1 MTSGTIT
8 ASNGQQDATA
18 TQSDGD
24 AAEHV
29 LEPALRR
36 LIARSVFQRC
46 HLLDLDDY
54 SASDIRAVLALA
66 AGMRDTLARGARRL
80 PILQGRTL
88 VNLFYENST
97 RTRVSFELA
106 AKYLCADV
114 VNVTASGS
122 SVAKGE
128 SLIDTV
134 RTLQALG
141 AEILV
146 VRHSQSGAPDLIAR
160 HIDGVVVNA
169 GDGWHAHPSQALL
182 DLFTLEEQ
190 LGSMVGRRVA
200 IVGDI
205 LHSRVA
211 RSNLWALTTAGAE
224 VVLCGPP
231 TLVPRQLADLVSARP
246 TPDGA
251 PRRVRVEHRIDQ
263 ALEGA
268 DAVMVLRL
276 QRERQAAGLLPSL
289 RGYTA
294 QYGLTA
300 RRLALA
306 NPGALVLHPGPMNEG
321 VEIDP
326 DVAHGAASVV
336 ERQVSNGI
344 AVRMALLALL
354 VQARGT

>member
-1 MTSGTIT
+1 MRAGS
-8 ASNGQQDATA
+8 APSSAAAAAPATPQPRIAA
-18 TQSDGD
+18 TW
-24 AAEHV
+24 A
-29 LEPALRR
+29 RR
-36 LIARSVFQRC
+36 
-46 HLLDLDDY
+46 HLLDLDDF
-54 SASDIRAVLALA
+54 SLDELRTVMRVAGEMRVAL
-66 AGMRDTLARGARRL
+66 DRGAQRL
-80 PILQGRTL
+80 PHLQGRTL

-106 AKYLCADV
+106 AKRLGADV

-141 AEILV
+141 AEIV
-146 VRHSQSGAPDLIAR
+146 VMRHSQSGAPDLVAR
-160 HIDGVVVNA
+160 SIEGCVVNA

-182 DLFTLEEQ
+182 DLYTMEER
-190 LGSMVGRRVA
+190 LGDLWGRRVV

-211 RSNLWALTTAGAE
+211 RSNFWALTTAGAE

-231 TLVPRQLADLVSARP
+231 TLAPRHLAELAAARP
-246 TPDGA
+246 TPEGHA
-251 PRRVRVEHRIDQ
+251 RRVRIEYRLER
-263 ALEGA
+263 ALQGA
-268 DAVMVLRL
+268 DVVMALRL

-289 RGYTA
+289 AEYTRL
-294 QYGLTA
+294 YGLDE

-306 NPGALVLHPGPMNEG
+306 NCGALVMHPGPMNEG
-321 VEIDP
+321 VEIAP
-326 DVAHGAASVV
+326 EVAHGQSSVV
-336 ERQVSNGI
+336 ERQVANGL

-354 VQARGT
+354 AHTRGG